1 MFLNAVRAR
10 ISQYISVIRLT
21 PFDVSTPAGRSNER
35 HRRIALSTG
44 TSVLARMITAFTAL
58 ISVPLTVHYLGT
70 ERFGLWMT
78 ISSVIALL
86 GFADLG
92 MGNGLVNAVAEANG
106 HDDRQAAQKAVAST
120 FFFLTAIAALVLT
133 VFFIIYPFISWS
145 RVFNVTS
152 DLAMRESGPAMMV
165 FILCF
170 ALNLPL
176 GVAQRVQMGYQEGY
190 LNALWQSAGSV
201 LGLLLLLLAVQM
213 NASLPWLVLILA
225 GAPVLA
231 AGLNSVMEFGR
242 RRPWLMPALH
252 HFLWSTGKV
261 ILSSGI
267 LFFGLSVLS
276 LVGIASDNII
286 IAQILGAD
294 AVASYAVTQKLFTAL
309 AFFNYVSYALWPV
322 FGEALARSDYNWARR
337 AYSRSLL
344 LGMGMGV
351 VTIAPL
357 LIFGQRIIGWWAGAA
372 VVPSGMLL
380 FGSAGWFLVS
390 SYGSAVSPLLNSQTR
405 LLQKQVVIQ
414 MLSALSS
421 VGLKIVLAHYWLSA
435 GVIWGG
441 VIGYGV
447 FYVIPTLFM
456 AKGVLAKPVE
466 GIRQTINL
474 PSDP

>member
-1 MFLNAVRAR
+1 
-10 ISQYISVIRLT
+10 
-21 PFDVSTPAGRSNER
+21 
-35 HRRIALSTG
+35 LSTG

-120 FFFLTAIAALVLT
+120 FFFLMAMAALVLT

-170 ALNLPL
+170 ALSLPL

-190 LNALWQSAGSV
+190 LSALWQSAGSV
-201 LGLLLLLLAVQM
+201 LGLLVLLLAVRV

-231 AGLNSVMEFGR
+231 AGLNSGMEFGKR
-242 RRPWLMPALH
+242 RAWLMPAPH
-252 HFLWSTGKV
+252 HFLWSVGRS
-261 ILSSGI
+261 ILSSGL
-267 LFFGLSVLS
+267 LFFVLSVLS
-276 LVGIASDNII
+276 LVGIASDNLI
-286 IAQILGAD
+286 IAQILGAN
-294 AVASYAVTQKLFTAL
+294 AVASYAVTQRLFTVLQVFGIFSIAM
-309 AFFNYVSYALWPV
+309 WPA
-322 FGEALARSDYNWARR
+322 FGEALARSDYVWARR
-337 AYSRSLL
+337 TYNRSLW
-344 LGMGMGV
+344 LGMGIGV
-351 VTIAPL
+351 ATVTPL
-357 LIFGQRIIGWWAGAA
+357 LLFGHRIISWWAGAE
-372 VVPSGMLL
+372 VVPSELL
-380 FGSAGWFLVS
+380 LVGSAGWFLVS
-390 SYGSAVSPLLNSQTR
+390 SYGLTVGALLSSQTT
-405 LLQKQVVIQ
+405 LLRKQVVFQ
-414 MLSALSS
+414 TLAALSS
-421 VGLKIVLAHYWLSA
+421 LGLKLVLAHYLQSA

-441 VIGYGV
+441 VIGYGL
-447 FYVIPTLFM
+447 FMVIPSL
-456 AKGVLAKPVE
+456 VLARTVLGQPLYLK
-466 GIRQTINL
+466 RRF
-474 PSDP
+474 SDE